1 MKASLIAPLAIAM
14 AAFSHAAED
23 WQDQSIFRINKE
35 APRAVSMPFP
45 DQESATTKS
54 RLESP
59 WSQLLNGDWAFHYS
73 GNPDSRPADF
83 FKTDFDA
90 SAWKTIPVP
99 ANWQMHGYGIPVYTN
114 SEYPFLA
121 DPPKVM
127 GTPPGHFTI
136 FPETDRNPVGSY
148 RRTFTVPAD
157 WKDRHT
163 FITFNGVDSAF
174 YLWVN
179 GEKVGYSQDSRTP
192 AEFDITKYLK
202 DGENLLAV
210 EVYQHSDGSYL
221 EDQDMWRLSGIF
233 RDVYLHSSA
242 PLQLQDFW
250 VKAGLESDYKTGT
263 LDIEATVRDLSG
275 ADSSAKL
282 IFELLDSAGD
292 SITSME
298 TEVSGLSEAKTLN
311 LPRIEDLS
319 DIQPWSAEIPTLYTY
334 VITLADSEG
343 NTVAVH
349 SGKTG
354 FRHNE
359 IKDGQLLH
367 NGQPILIKGVNR
379 HDHHPVTGH
388 YVTERDMYDDLL
400 MMRRANINAVR
411 TSHYPN
417 DPRFL
422 ELCDEL
428 GFYVVE
434 EANIETHG
442 MGWGADNNPLAKD
455 KSWGAAHMDRMINC
469 LEAAKNHPSIIM
481 WSMGNES
488 GDGVN
493 FREMSQY
500 IHQRDPSRPV
510 HYEQAGQRPHVD
522 LIVPM
527 YCPIEGGNWNIQE
540 FVKQESKKPLDKQR
554 PMIQCEYNHA
564 MGNSSGNLAD
574 YWEHFRKE
582 RLLQGGFIWDWK
594 DQGLTTQKHALDA
607 AEDRSANKH
616 PTQLLGSISE
626 TEGLFGGGV
635 TVSDSEAL
643 ALTDAVTLYAE
654 VRGNFGG
661 SKSRGGGDNNRNA
674 SDGYPIIT
682 KGDTAYSL
690 KVDSSGTRL
699 EFFIY
704 SGGWQTV
711 SASLPDNWRSEFHPV
726 AGSYDGKKIA
736 LYIDGKEVASK
747 PVTGKIATNGY
758 DLGIGLNTE
767 VPTRRFDGS
776 IRKAEVF
783 PSAIDPSDGNYRSL
797 ARAVEIDFTE
807 DAKKEK
813 TRTISAYG
821 GDFNDRPNQ
830 RSFCLNGIVLADNK
844 PGPQF
849 EEVKKVHQEIH
860 VEAVDLTTPEIKVSI
875 SNEQF
880 FRKLYGISAS
890 WKLLKDSEEIASGT
904 LELPEIAPSSSSEF
918 TIPTGVTPDKGSEYL
933 IRFRFDQAEATPLV
947 PAGYPV
953 AWDEISLP
961 WGERTAPQPTE
972 AEGTVTTESDDHALT
987 VTFGSSTASIDKK
1000 TGMLSSWK
1008 SGDKEILTSPF
1019 SLDFWR
1025 AMTNNDEGAGYPA
1038 KLKVW
1043 REAGEKATATSVT
1056 ESKDGESVTV
1066 TSEIK
1071 VPAQKS
1077 TATLKWTFHP
1087 SGQISVHASFTPK
1100 GDLPIIPRIGLRC
1113 GVSAANTQFSW
1124 FGLGPHENYV
1134 DRRTS
1139 AWTALHTG
1147 TVQELFH
1154 IYTDPQESGLRTEVR
1169 WAELT
1174 GDSGLR
1180 VEATGK
1186 NLLQV
1191 AAIPVDLLDL
1201 QLGRNSTDAPFVDET
1216 TLRIDAQ
1223 NAGLGGTNSW
1233 GKEALEKYRIKPTG
1247 THTWSFLLS
1256 PK

>member
-1 MKASLIAPLAIAM
+1 MKARIIAPMAIAL
-14 AAFSHAAED
+14 STLSPAAEV
-23 WQDQSIFRINKE
+23 WQDQAVFRINKE

-45 DQESATTKS
+45 DQESALTKT

-59 WSQLLNGDWAFHYS
+59 WCQLLNGDWAFSYS

-90 SAWKTIPVP
+90 SSWKTIPVP
-99 ANWQMHGYGIPVYTN
+99 ANWQLHGYGVPVYTN
-114 SEYPFLA
+114 SEYPFQV

-127 GTPPGHFTI
+127 GTPPGHFTN
-136 FPETDRNPVGSY
+136 FPEADRNPVGSY

-174 YLWVN
+174 FIWVN

-233 RDVYLHSSA
+233 RDVYLTSSA
-242 PLQLQDFW
+242 PIQLQDFW
-250 VKAGLESDYKTGT
+250 VKASLGSDYQSGT
-263 LDIEATVRDLSG
+263 LDVEATIRDLSSS
-275 ADSSAKL
+275 ASSAKL

-298 TEVSGLSEAKTLN
+298 TEVS
-311 LPRIEDLS
+311 DLS
-319 DIQPWSAEIPTLYTY
+319 KAQTISLPTIEGLTDIQPWSAEIPTLYTY
-334 VITLADSEG
+334 LITLSDSEG
-343 NTVAVH
+343 NTIAVH

-359 IKDGQLLH
+359 IKDGQFLH

-388 YVTERDMYDDLL
+388 YCTEQDMREDLV

-411 TSHYPN
+411 TAHYPN

-428 GFYVVE
+428 GFYVVQ

-455 KSWGAAHMDRMINC
+455 ETWGAAHMDRMKNC
-469 LEAAKNHPSIIM
+469 LESAKNHPSIIM

-488 GDGVN
+488 GDGIN
-493 FREMSQY
+493 FRKMSEY

-522 LIVPM
+522 LVVPM
-527 YCPIEGGNWNIQE
+527 YCPIEGGNWNIQN

-554 PMIQCEYNHA
+554 PMIQCEYSHA

-582 RLLQGGFIWDWK
+582 HLLQGGFIWDWK
-594 DQGLTTQKHALDA
+594 DQGITTQKHALDA
-607 AEDRSANKH
+607 VEDRSANKH
-616 PTQLLGSISE
+616 TTQLLGSLSE
-626 TEGLFGGGV
+626 TEGLFGGGTTV
-635 TVSDSEAL
+635 TNSEHL
-643 ALTDAVTLYAE
+643 SLTDSVTLYAE

-690 KVDSSGTRL
+690 KIDSSGTRL
-699 EFFIY
+699 EFFIF
-704 SGGWQTV
+704 SNGWQTV
-711 SASLPDNWRSEFHPV
+711 SAPLPENWRSQFHTL
-726 AGSYDGKKIA
+726 AGTYNGKKLA
-736 LYIDGKEVASK
+736 LYINGKEVASK
-747 PVTGKIATNGY
+747 PFSGKIGSNTH

-783 PSAIDPSDGNYRSL
+783 SSAIDLMQGDRRSL
-797 ARAVEIDFTE
+797 ARTVELDFIA

-830 RSFCLNGIVLADNK
+830 RSFCFNGIVQADNT

-849 EEVKKVHQEIH
+849 EELKKVHQDIH
-860 VEAVDLTTPEIKVSI
+860 VQPVDLTTPDIKVSI
-875 SNEQF
+875 QNEHF
-880 FRKLYGISAS
+880 FRTTDGISAS
-890 WKLLKDSEEIASGT
+890 WKLFKEAEEIASGT
-904 LELPEIAPSSSSEF
+904 IELPAIAPSSAEEI
-918 TIPTGVTPDKGSEYL
+918 TIPTDVTPEKGSEYL
-933 IRFRFDQAEATPLV
+933 IRFRFDQTAASPLV
-947 PAGYPV
+947 PAGFPI
-953 AWDEISLP
+953 AWDEIALP
-961 WGERTAPQPTE
+961 WGERTAPTPE
-972 AEGTVTTESDDHALT
+972 KADGTVTFTENDESVT
-987 VTFGSSTASIDKK
+987 VKFGSSTAIIDKK
-1000 TGMLSSWK
+1000 NGMLSSWT
-1008 SGDKEILTSPF
+1008 SGENEILSSPF
-1019 SLDFWR
+1019 ALDFWR
-1025 AMTNNDEGAGYPA
+1025 PMTNNDEGAGYPA
-1038 KLKVW
+1038 KLKIW
-1043 REAGEKATATSVT
+1043 REAGEKATATSLMIN
-1056 ESKDGESVTV
+1056 KDDLTV

-1071 VPAQKS
+1071 IPAKQS
-1077 TATLKWTFHP
+1077 TATIKWTFHP
-1087 SGQISVHASFTPK
+1087 SGQISVAASFSPK
-1100 GDLPIIPRIGLRC
+1100 GDLPIIPRVGLRC
-1113 GVSAANTQFSW
+1113 GLPSTESQLSW
-1124 FGLGPHENYV
+1124 FGLGPHENYP
-1134 DRRTS
+1134 DRHTG
-1139 AWTALHTG
+1139 AWTALHSG
-1147 TVQELFH
+1147 SVRELFH
-1154 IYTDPQESGLRTEVR
+1154 NYTDPQESGLRTEVR

-1174 GDSGLR
+1174 GSPGLR
-1180 VEATGK
+1180 IDATGK
-1186 NLLQV
+1186 DLLQI
-1191 AAIPVDLLDL
+1191 AAIPVDLLDVE
-1201 QLGRNSTDAPFVDET
+1201 LGRNATDVPFATQT
-1216 TLRIDAQ
+1216 TLRIDAR

-1233 GKEALEKYRIKPTG
+1233 GQQALEKYRIKPTA
-1247 THTWSFLLS
+1247 TLRPWTADE
-1256 PK
+1256 

>member
-1 MKASLIAPLAIAM
+1 MKASIIPFLSIVIASLTT
-14 AAFSHAAED
+14 AAEV
-23 WQDQSIFRINKE
+23 WQDQAVFRINKV

-45 DQESATTKS
+45 DADSALTKT

-59 WSQLLNGDWAFHYS
+59 WCQLLNGEWAFSYS

-90 SAWKTIPVP
+90 SSWKTIPVP
-99 ANWQMHGYGIPVYTN
+99 SNWQMHGYGIPLYTN
-114 SEYPFLA
+114 SEYPFKV
-121 DPPKVM
+121 DPPNVM
-127 GTPPGHFTI
+127 GTPAGHFTN
-136 FPETDRNPVGSY
+136 FPEADRNPVGSY

-174 YLWVN
+174 FIWVN

-202 DGENLLAV
+202 DGKNLLAV
-210 EVYQHSDGSYL
+210 EVYQNSDGSYL

-233 RDVYLHSSA
+233 RDVYLTSSA
-242 PLQLQDFW
+242 PIQLQDFW
-250 VKAGLESDYKTGT
+250 VKASLGSDYISGI
-263 LDIEATVRDLSG
+263 LDVEATIRDLSG
-275 ADSSAKL
+275 SASNAKL

-298 TEVSGLSEAKTLN
+298 TEVSGLSEAQTLT

-334 VITLADSEG
+334 LITLTDFEG
-343 NTVAVH
+343 NTIAVH

-359 IKDGQLLH
+359 IKNGQFLH

-388 YVTERDMYDDLL
+388 YCTEQDMREDLL

-428 GFYVVE
+428 GFYVVQ

-442 MGWGADNNPLAKD
+442 MGWGADNNSLAKD
-455 KSWGAAHMDRMINC
+455 ESWGAAHMDRMVNC

-488 GDGVN
+488 GDGIN
-493 FREMSQY
+493 FRKMSEY

-510 HYEQAGQRPHVD
+510 HYEQAGQRPHID

-527 YCPIEGGNWNIQE
+527 YCPIEGGNWNVKK
-540 FVKQESKKPLDKQR
+540 FVEQESKKPLDKQR
-554 PMIQCEYNHA
+554 PMIQCEYSHA

-574 YWEHFRKE
+574 YWELFRKE

-594 DQGLTTQKHALDA
+594 DQGITTQKHALDA
-607 AEDRSANKH
+607 IEDRYGKH
-616 PTQLLGSISE
+616 TTQLLGSISE

-635 TVSDSEAL
+635 TVTDAEDL
-643 ALTDAVTLYAE
+643 AFTDAVTLYAE

-682 KGDTAYSL
+682 KGDTAYTL
-690 KVDSSGTRL
+690 KIDSSGTRL

-704 SGGWQTV
+704 SNGWQTI
-711 SASLPDNWRSEFHPV
+711 SAPLPENWRSKFHTL
-726 AGSYDGKKIA
+726 AGAYDGKKLA
-736 LYIDGKEVASK
+736 LYINGEEVTSK
-747 PVTGKIATNGY
+747 PFSGKIATNSH

-776 IRKAEVF
+776 IRRAEVYKAAF
-783 PSAIDPSDGNYRSL
+783 NATAKAFDAHPHPVVG
-797 ARAVEIDFTE
+797 IDFTA

-830 RSFCLNGIVLADNK
+830 RSFCFNGIVQADNT

-849 EEVKKVHQEIH
+849 EELKKVHQEIH
-860 VEAVDLTTPEIKVSI
+860 VTPVDLTTPNIKVSVL
-875 SNEQF
+875 NEHF
-880 FRKLYGISAS
+880 FRTTEGISAS
-890 WKLLKDSEEIASGT
+890 WKLLKDSEEIASGD
-904 LELPEIAPSSSSEF
+904 LELPAINPSSAEEI
-918 TIPTGVTPDKGSEYL
+918 TIPSGITPEKGSEYI
-933 IRFRFDQAEATPLV
+933 IRFRFDQTEASQLL
-947 PAGYPV
+947 PAGYPL
-953 AWDEISLP
+953 AWDELSLP
-961 WGERTAPQPTE
+961 WSERTAPSPAKTD
-972 AEGTVTTESDDHALT
+972 GS
-987 VTFGSSTASIDKK
+987 VTFTENSDSVTVKSGTSTAIIDKK
-1000 TGMLSSWK
+1000 TGMLSSWT
-1008 SGDKEILTSPF
+1008 SSENEILSSPF
-1019 SLDFWR
+1019 TLDFWR
-1025 AMTNNDEGAGYPA
+1025 PMTNNDEGAKYPA
-1038 KLKVW
+1038 KLKIW
-1043 REAGEKATATSVT
+1043 REAGEKAHATSIT
-1056 ESKDGESVTV
+1056 INKGARTIISK
-1066 TSEIK
+1066 IK
-1071 VPAQKS
+1071 IPAKQS
-1077 TATLKWTFHP
+1077 TATIKWTFHP
-1087 SGQISVHASFTPK
+1087 SGQISVDTSFSPK
-1100 GDLPIIPRIGLRC
+1100 GDLPLIPRVGLRC
-1113 GVSAANTQFSW
+1113 GLPSSEANLSW

-1134 DRRTS
+1134 DRRTG
-1139 AWTALHTG
+1139 AWTALHSG
-1147 TVQELFH
+1147 SVRELFH
-1154 IYTDPQESGLRTEVR
+1154 NYTDPQESGLRTEVR

-1174 GDSGLR
+1174 GTPGLR
-1180 VEATGK
+1180 IDATGK
-1186 NLLQV
+1186 DLLQI
-1191 AAIPVDLLDL
+1191 AAIPVDLLDVE
-1201 QLGRNSTDAPFVDET
+1201 LGRNSTDVPFAAET
-1216 TLRIDAQ
+1216 TLRIDAR

-1233 GKEALEKYRIKPTG
+1233 GQQALEKYRIKPTG
-1247 THTWSFLLS
+1247 TYTWSFMLS